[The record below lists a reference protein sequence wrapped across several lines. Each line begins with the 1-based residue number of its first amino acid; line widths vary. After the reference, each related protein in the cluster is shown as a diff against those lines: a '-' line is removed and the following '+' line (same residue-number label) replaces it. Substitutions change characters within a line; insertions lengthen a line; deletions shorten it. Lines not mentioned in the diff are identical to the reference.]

1 MFVPNFS
8 GQPLQPWWCSLGLI
22 LIFDL
27 TRLDFD
33 CDSIKESIESIGKID
48 GILHGV
54 VSQDV
59 DVQVTASHGAVLLV
73 VDADVH
79 LQFEIF
85 KSETL
90 KDKDKRE
97 EVYLHFWHKSDH
109 SCRGS
114 RVLWQSCS
122 RGRRRYLGL
131 SSGWMCLER
140 IGKNKVSLTIL
151 KWLIDAKSVI
161 ILDSR
166 N

>member
-97 EVYLHFWHKSDH
+97 EEYLHFWHKSDH

-114 RVLWQSCS
+114 RVL
-122 RGRRRYLGL
+122 
-131 SSGWMCLER
+131 
-140 IGKNKVSLTIL
+140 
-151 KWLIDAKSVI
+151 
-161 ILDSR
+161 
-166 N
+166 